1 MRLHLRAAARAFGGR
16 SIPGFHSIEEF
27 LGLASLIAL
36 VVLLLVH
43 PASGRANDPGIDPDP
58 GRGIGRI
65 AGPAGSCAAPAE
77 RRRLVDGG
85 AA

>member
-1 MRLHLRAAARAFGGR
+1 MRLHLRAAVRAFGGR
-16 SIPGFHSIEEF
+16 SIPGFHSVEEF

-58 GRGIGRI
+58 DGSIGTI
-65 AGPAGSCAAPAE
+65 AEPNGSDADLAE
-77 RRRLVDGG
+77 RRRLIDGG
-85 AA
+85 EA